1 MSNEPH
7 GEERRT
13 TSGSCWLR
21 HAMMTAERRR
31 LVQLRDEGKQND
43 EVFRLQREPDLEK
56 PMPLPAQVT
65 IWVLSSN

>member
-1 MSNEPH
+1 
-7 GEERRT
+7 
-13 TSGSCWLR
+13 
-21 HAMMTAERRR
+21 MMTAERRR